1 MEVRSLS
8 PVKIAIVGAGAI
20 GPRHA
25 QAVKQNPDTILA
37 CIVDPTPSAI
47 STAIQLG
54 TTYYPSVQAMLR
66 SAKQKPDAAI
76 VCSPNHTHV
85 EISTTLLSAGIH
97 VLCEKPLATDSA
109 SGRALVAHAAAQQQ
123 HLLTGHHRRF
133 NPYVVAAKRILGS
146 KECSLGQVTAV
157 SGLWALHK
165 PHDYFNPPAQ
175 WHRSADEGGPVMI
188 NLIHDID
195 VLHYLLGS
203 RVQRVAAFEATKMR
217 GYDAEEGGA
226 IILHFANGVVG
237 TFVLSDAVV
246 SPHTFEMGTGEN
258 PIIPRTGRDAYRIFG
273 TDGTLSIP
281 DLKRSFYAGSKE
293 KSWSNEIQEVTENLE
308 EWLSEEER
316 RKIPFELQIDHLVQV
331 LRGKQQAVCTGLD
344 GLAAVCVAEAVR
356 IALRTG
362 QVVTVAE

>member
-1 MEVRSLS
+1 MEATAPS
-8 PVKIAIVGAGAI
+8 PVKIAIIGAGVI

-25 QAVKQNPDTILA
+25 QAVKQNSNTLLV
-37 CIVDPTPSAI
+37 CIVDPTPTAI
-47 STAIQLG
+47 STAIRLG
-54 TTYYPSVQAMLR
+54 TSYYPSVAAMLQ
-66 SAKQKPDAAI
+66 SSKPKPDVAI

-85 EISTTLLSAGIH
+85 DISTTLLSAGIH
-97 VLCEKPLATDSA
+97 VLCEKPLSTDSA
-109 SGRALVAHAAAQQQ
+109 SGRALVAHAAAQQL

-133 NPYVVAAKRILGS
+133 NPYVVAAKRILS
-146 KECSLGQVTAV
+146 NKECSLGHITAV

-165 PHDYFNPPAQ
+165 PQEYFNPPAQ

-195 VLHYLLGS
+195 VLHFLLDS
-203 RVQRVAAFEATKMR
+203 RVHRVAAFEATKRR

-226 IILHFANGVVG
+226 VILHFENGVVG

-246 SPHTFEMGTGEN
+246 SPHAFELGTGEN

-281 DLKRSFYAGSKE
+281 DLRRAFYGANQD
-293 KSWSNEIQEVTENLE
+293 KSWINEVQEVSERLE
-308 EWLSEEER
+308 DWLSQEER
-316 RKIPFELQIDHLVQV
+316 GKIPFELQIDHLVEV
-331 LRGKQQAVCTGLD
+331 VRGNQEAVCTGQD
-344 GLAAVCVAEAVR
+344 GLAAVRVAEAVK

-362 QVVTVAE
+362 QVVTVED